1 MQSLQRVAE
10 NPSPVLSVLGA
21 ALGVFSITKGLW
33 KLVRFVGLF
42 RLFKRFMLAANARLG
57 IVGQPGVLTER
68 ERRIV
73 EGRTS
78 ASERS
83 SGPMIF

>member
-1 MQSLQRVAE
+1 MLSLQRVAE
-10 NPSPVLSVLGA
+10 NPSSVLSVLGT

-68 ERRIV
+68 ERRII